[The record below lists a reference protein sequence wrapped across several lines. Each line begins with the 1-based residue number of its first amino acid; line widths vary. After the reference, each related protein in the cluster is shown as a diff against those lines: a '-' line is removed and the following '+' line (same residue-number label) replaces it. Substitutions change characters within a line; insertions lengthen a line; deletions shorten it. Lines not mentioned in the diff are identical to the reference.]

1 MRGSYKK
8 VFQFIMKI
16 YFRKKTGTSIS
27 FLLIGLT
34 ASPIFTETSQ
44 AYPKKKKEASVEQ
57 PAEAKDILTGKTPEQ
72 KLLILRKFNFINNAV
87 TGSTFFTGSTDSHLS
102 FEFESQQP
110 LLYLTKEE
118 LYKTHPHGPDPF
130 GQELHRKL
138 SDVPPTLPLFSTHFL
153 GVLDAVKK
161 PPKFTFVAPFFIP
174 NDKEIDV
181 LKVLWQQPGSSS
193 SEIYAQLDTVTHVT
207 SEDLQKILE
216 SMSNRRLLVR
226 KKISPSNN
234 FSLFGIVSFE
244 LSSQNRKNKLY
255 VYWPIVSKRK
265 LITYVDAQ
273 RYLALASSKS
283 NAIKA
288 RKYSYQ
294 KYLEEKLYRL
304 VQ

>member
-1 MRGSYKK
+1 
-8 VFQFIMKI
+8 MKI
-16 YFRKKTGTSIS
+16 YFRKKTGISIS

-34 ASPIFTETSQ
+34 ASLIFTKTSQ
-44 AYPKKKKEASVEQ
+44 AYSKEKKEASAEQ
-57 PAEAKDILTGKTPEQ
+57 PADAKDILTGKTQEQ
-72 KLLILRKFNFINNAV
+72 KLFILRKFNFINSAV
-87 TGSTFFTGSTDSHLS
+87 TGATSIGSTDSNLS
-102 FEFESQQP
+102 FEIESQQP

-118 LYKTHPHGPDPF
+118 LYKIPPQGPDPF
-130 GQELHRKL
+130 GQELYRKF
-138 SDVPPTLPLFSTHFL
+138 SDTPQTLPLFTNNLF
-153 GVLDAVKK
+153 GVPDALKK
-161 PPKFTFVAPFFIP
+161 PPKFTFIP
-174 NDKEIDV
+174 HISIPSDTEIDV

-193 SEIYAQLDTVTHVT
+193 SEIYAHLDTVTHVT
-207 SEDLQKILE
+207 SEDLQKVLE
-216 SMSNRRLLVR
+216 SMSNRGLLVR

-255 VYWPIVSKRK
+255 VYWPIVPKGK

-273 RYLALASSKS
+273 RYLALASSKRNS
-283 NAIKA
+283 IKV

>member
-1 MRGSYKK
+1 MT
-8 VFQFIMKI
+8 I
-16 YFRKKTGTSIS
+16 YFRKQTGISIS
-27 FLLIGLT
+27 FLLIGLA
-34 ASPIFTETSQ
+34 ASLIFTKTSQ

-72 KLLILRKFNFINNAV
+72 KLYIIRKFYFIRNAI
-87 TGSTFFTGSTDSHLS
+87 TGTSTIIGSTDSNLS
-102 FEFESQQP
+102 FEFETQQP
-110 LLYLTKEE
+110 LLYLTKKE
-118 LYKTHPHGPDPF
+118 LYKTYPHGPDPF

-138 SDVPPTLPLFSTHFL
+138 SDVPPTLPLFTTHFL
-153 GVLDAVKK
+153 GVPDAVKK
-161 PPKFTFVAPFFIP
+161 PPKFTFAMPFLIP
-174 NDKEIDV
+174 SDKEIDV

-216 SMSNRRLLVR
+216 NMSNRSLLVR

-255 VYWPIVSKRK
+255 VYWPIVPKGK
-265 LITYVDAQ
+265 LITYVDSQ

-283 NAIKA
+283 TSIKV